1 MFIYLFFY
9 SLFVAI
15 AIEAFNKLGTL
26 DEDQPQLRPH
36 IERQASDQ
44 YHFTTTSDVRQL
56 CILNKLFVY
65 RKLTSFPSLP
75 TPLLLPAFHSVSKT
89 VRCG

>member
-1 MFIYLFFY
+1 MTNVYLFFFY

-44 YHFTTTSDVRQL
+44 YHFSTTSDVRQL
-56 CILNKLFVY
+56 CILNKFVY
-65 RKLTSFPSLP
+65 RQLTSFPSLP
-75 TPLLLPAFHSVSKT
+75 TPLPLLAFH
-89 VRCG
+89 